1 MTASDPAG
9 VRPRRGIPMTKTGA
23 LLIGVVLLQPACA
36 TIGFSDPV
44 HQDRPLKT
52 FEVEVPAGGLP
63 VVKVTQEGTALSVR
77 AAEACNVQK
86 KTKVLRT
93 TTRERVNQQPGKD
106 WTVAGTGIVL
116 AGVGAGVIVDAQSN
130 VYSND
135 TSSRQYNKVGPTNAT
150 LIGAGLAAGGVAL
163 VAVAV
168 ADGIRASGEEVETG
182 EVDLDGQV
190 TKKRVRCSDRPAA
203 DLAVKLRVTRYAGM
217 GRVGAPGT
225 NEEVFD
231 LGRTDG
237 EGLLKVKL
245 DVALSAMEPTF
256 VEGPGVLLLDDKEV
270 GQVDLAPVIGHK
282 EQQAWELLDR
292 RSCAE
297 PTSSKSCDD
306 VTRFLQEHP
315 HGNHAVEAQQLLD
328 QARPKLDAFRDDEM
342 WAKSDSET
350 CAKAPMLDDVSEI
363 ARACAKVKAYANFV
377 ANGRRAAEAKK
388 LLKAAD
394 ARVERLKR
402 DAEKEAEAEA
412 KAERD
417 KELKQCK
424 AQCKMICSHWRFK
437 FNTCYSGCVQKDC
450 EQ

>member
-1 MTASDPAG
+1 M
-9 VRPRRGIPMTKTGA
+9 
-23 LLIGVVLLQPACA
+23 
-36 TIGFSDPV
+36 
-44 HQDRPLKT
+44 KT

-63 VVKVTQEGTALSVR
+63 VVKLSQKGTTLAVR
-77 AAEACNVQK
+77 VAEACNVEK
-86 KTKVLRT
+86 KTKVSRT

-106 WTVAGTGIVL
+106 WAVGGTGIVL

-135 TSSRQYNKVGPTNAT
+135 TTSRQYNKVGPTNAT
-150 LIGAGLAAGGVAL
+150 LIGAGLAAGGLAL

-182 EVDLDGQV
+182 EVDLDGEV
-190 TKKRVRCSDRPAA
+190 IKKRVRCSDRPAA
-203 DLAVKLRVTRYAGM
+203 DRPIKLRVSRYAGM

-225 NEEVFD
+225 NEEMFD

-237 EGLLKVKL
+237 DGLLKVKL
-245 DVALSAMEPTF
+245 EVALSGMEPTF
-256 VEGPGVLLLDDKEV
+256 VEGPGVLLLDDNEV
-270 GQVDLAPVIGHK
+270 GQVDLAPVVGHK

-292 RSCAE
+292 RSCSE
-297 PTSSKSCDD
+297 PTSSRSCED
-306 VTRFLQEHP
+306 VTRFLQEHR
-315 HGNHAVEAQQLLD
+315 HGNHAAEAQQLLD

-342 WAKSDSET
+342 WAKSESEA
-350 CAKAPMLDDVSEI
+350 CAKAPKLDDVNEI
-363 ARACAKVKAYANFV
+363 ARACAKVKTYVNFV
-377 ANGRRAAEAKK
+377 AKGRRAAEAQK

-412 KAERD
+412 KAERA

-424 AQCKMICSHWRFK
+424 AQCKMICSNWRFK
-437 FNTCYSGCVQKDC
+437 FDACYSGCVQKDC